1 MRLKRIA
8 PGFALMAFLYAEV
21 GSASPSGN
29 ESFDL
34 SVLVDGATLAEYP
47 HGDRTYI
54 EAVRG
59 RNFTLRVSNPTSERV
74 AVAIS
79 VDGRNVIDAKRTTA
93 ERATKWVLYPGQT
106 MEVPGWQI
114 SGDTARRFFFTDVA
128 SSYAKWLGDTA
139 HVGVIEAVFFREKV
153 RPPRPIAE
161 RPYRREPQPLDGM
174 AGDSM
179 GGVLRDRESVDGA
192 PDLDAR
198 ERQSHSDSPKS
209 AQAPAPPAEAGAA
222 AKDGALRSQESSG
235 LAATGI
241 GERTN
246 NPIQWVSFEEDPR
259 PIARV
264 ALRYEYRRELVR
276 LGVLSSRDDLA
287 ARERARGFEPEYAPD
302 PDRHRAQ

>member
-1 MRLKRIA
+1 
-8 PGFALMAFLYAEV
+8 MAFLCAQA
-21 GSASPSGN
+21 GLASRNG
-29 ESFDL
+29 SFDL
-34 SVLVDGATLAEYP
+34 SVLIDGASLAEYP

-59 RNFTLRVSNPTSERV
+59 RNFTLRVSNPTGERV

-93 ERATKWVLYPGQT
+93 QGATKWVLYPGQT
-106 MEVPGWQI
+106 MEVPGWQV
-114 SGDTARRFFFTDVA
+114 SGEAARRFFFTDVA

-139 HVGVIEAVFFREKV
+139 HIGTIEAVFFRE
-153 RPPRPIAE
+153 RAHPPRQAAQA
-161 RPYRREPQPLDGM
+161 PYRSQPQSLDEMAEAPLAD
-174 AGDSM
+174 ADS
-179 GGVLRDRESVDGA
+179 E
-192 PDLDAR
+192 AR
-198 ERQSHSDSPKS
+198 QEHSRSDSPKS
-209 AQAPAPPAEAGAA
+209 SSSQAPAPPAEAGAA
-222 AKDGALRSQESSG
+222 RKDRVVASPEPSG

-246 NPIQWVSFEEDPR
+246 NPVQWVSFDEDPR

-276 LGVLSSRDDLA
+276 LGVLSSHDDLA

-302 PDRHRAQ
+302 PDRHRSQ